1 MLRRYYGK
9 ISKLPIN
16 EFFGHDGELV
26 VDDITGKVYVMDG
39 VTLGGTEL
47 VGATPRFGTTP
58 PISPTPG
65 TLWYDPNSGRT
76 YIYFQDTWVDAAPNT
91 VYTLPEASD
100 TVLGGVKV
108 GNNLSIDEYGVLSAE
123 DGNYTLPTANNTVL
137 GGVKVDNV
145 SILINGSGVI
155 SANIADIRS
164 NLSTQASNIST
175 LFSNA
180 ANQASNISTLFSNAE
195 TQSGLISTIN
205 ANIAAANSSIANKN
219 TLTNNGKTLTFT
231 NGNLILPGEG
241 NITSTSGNITVQS
254 NVFATGFFAKS
265 TTTPTGGPGF
275 LFLDPVSNRYNAGMR
290 HNGSENVVQIVH
302 QGNVGLNIFPN
313 GAARL
318 GNITTF
324 GIISKTIETGF
335 ISTNKVL
342 ANISSN
348 NGYRFYDDETPTTT
362 AIIHNDSTNQLQLVH
377 ENGNVSL
384 NSNGTFQTSNII
396 LSGTTL
402 STQSGTLYV
411 NGVAVGVN
419 DGATVEPS
427 STPPVDPVNGQLWYD
442 TDSGKIYVYLTDS
455 WVDASP
461 TLIPSISSLVNGDFS
476 VTLDVDGNLNLPEG
490 GDILD
495 SNGNSVLGTNN
506 YGNAKVAAYL
516 PTNSIIIGLK
526 ANANI
531 QAIAINTLTA
541 NALSQ
546 ATQIN
551 GLRANINAA
560 NSAIITANV
569 AMKSYVD
576 NALSNSNSNSAT
588 QSIQINNLTANALS
602 QATQINGLRANIIA
616 ANSAIISANVGMKT
630 YVDDAFVTFGN
641 NLEQSLQ
648 PILTQFDADLVAQ
661 TANSLVQALAINTLT
676 ANALSQDTQIKGL
689 RANINAAN
697 AAIITANVGMK
708 SYVDSILVPNSA
720 AQEDK
725 ITSLIANANIQA
737 IAIDTLTANA
747 LSQDTQIKGLRA
759 NINAANAA
767 IITAN
772 VGMKSYVD
780 DMLSISTSNAASQSI
795 TINTLTANALS
806 QDTQI
811 KGLRANINASNAAI
825 ITANIEMKSYVDTI
839 TNILTANTITQEN
852 KIITLIANSNTQ
864 AIFIDT
870 LTANALSQDT
880 QIKGLRANITASN
893 AAIITANVGMKSYVD
908 TITDVLTAN
917 TVAQENKLTIINANL
932 AEQATTAAT
941 QTTAINTLT
950 ANSLSQDT
958 QIKGLRANITAANS
972 AIITAN
978 VAMKSYVDTITDIL
992 AANAFTQE
1000 NKITLMSANLA
1011 GQTINAS
1018 MQATTI
1024 NNLTANALSQDTQI
1038 VELRANIISANS
1050 SITTLKTQVYSD
1062 ANVFAFLP
1070 TYSGRVGGDISIG
1083 GILQIP
1089 PQTKAANATGTVG
1102 QICWD
1107 SNYIYICTA
1116 TNTWK
1121 RVALTGGY

>member
-16 EFFGHDGELV
+16 EFSGHDGELV

-91 VYTLPEASD
+91 TYTLPEASD
-100 TVLGGVKV
+100 TVLGGIKV

-123 DGNYTLPTANNTVL
+123 DGNYVLPTANNTVL

-145 SILINGSGVI
+145 SILIDGTGVI

-164 NLSTQASNIST
+164 NISI

-180 ANQASNISTLFSNAE
+180 ATQSSNIATLISNAA
-195 TQSGLISTIN
+195 TQSSNIATLISNAATQAALINTIN
-205 ANIAAANSSIANKN
+205 ANIAAANLSIANKN

-231 NGNLILPGEG
+231 DGNLILPGQG
-241 NITSTSGNITVQS
+241 NITSTSGNINVQGNLNLTS
-254 NVFATGFFAKS
+254 NINAFSFHSIQGGETTGA
-265 TTTPTGGPGF
+265 GF
-275 LFLDPVSNRYNAGMR
+275 LFIDPVTGRYTSGMR
-290 HNGSENVVQIVH
+290 HVNFSNTLQIVH
-302 QGNVGLNIFPN
+302 EANVGLEMYAN
-313 GAARL
+313 GL
-318 GNITTF
+318 SQFGNVNVKGNLNANLLNVSGLF
-324 GIISKTIETGF
+324 KTAKILSNVGF
-335 ISTNKVL
+335 Q
-342 ANISSN
+342 
-348 NGYRFYDDETPTTT
+348 NGYRFYETDTDLPT
-362 AIIHNDSTNQLQLVH
+362 ALIHDSVKNQLQLVH
-377 ENGNVSL
+377 ENGNVAL

-411 NGVAVGVN
+411 NGVAVGAN
-419 DGATVEPS
+419 GSTVAPS
-427 STPPVDPVNGQLWYD
+427 ATPPVDPVNGQLWYD
-442 TDSGKIYVYLTDS
+442 TDSGKIYVYLSDA

-461 TLIPSISSLVNGDFS
+461 TLTSNFLINGDFS
-476 VTLDVDGNLNLPEG
+476 VILDSDGNLNLPEG

-495 SNGNSVLGTNN
+495 SNGNSLLAGN

-531 QAIAINTLTA
+531 QA
-541 NALSQ
+541 
-546 ATQIN
+546 
-551 GLRANINAA
+551 
-560 NSAIITANV
+560 V
-569 AMKSYVD
+569 
-576 NALSNSNSNSAT
+576 
-588 QSIQINNLTANALS
+588 
-602 QATQINGLRANIIA
+602 
-616 ANSAIISANVGMKT
+616 
-630 YVDDAFVTFGN
+630 
-641 NLEQSLQ
+641 
-648 PILTQFDADLVAQ
+648 
-661 TANSLVQALAINTLT
+661 AINTLT

-708 SYVDSILVPNSA
+708 SYVDGALSTSISNSTF
-720 AQEDK
+720 QSNQ
-725 ITSLIANANIQA
+725 ITNLI
-737 IAIDTLTANA
+737 ANA

-767 IITAN
+767 IVTAN

-780 DMLSISTSNAASQSI
+780 DAILNFQIELGTSLEPILTQFDSNLASQTANSI
-795 TINTLTANALS
+795 VQALAINTLTANALS

-811 KGLRANINASNAAI
+811 KGLGANITAANAAI
-825 ITANIEMKSYVDTI
+825 ITANVGMKSYVDSLLTSNASAQENKITSLIANANIQSIAIDTLTANALSQDTQINGLRANITAANTAIVTANIGMKSYVDTI
-839 TNILTANTITQEN
+839 TSVLTANTIAQEN
-852 KIITLIANSNTQ
+852 KITLINANLTSQIANANIQALAIDTLTANALSQDTQITGLRANITASNSAIIAANVAMKSYVDDVTFAWTANAAAQENKITLINSNLAAQTANANIQ
-864 AIFIDT
+864 SIAIDT

-893 AAIITANVGMKSYVD
+893 
-908 TITDVLTAN
+908 
-917 TVAQENKLTIINANL
+917 
-932 AEQATTAAT
+932 
-941 QTTAINTLT
+941 
-950 ANSLSQDT
+950 
-958 QIKGLRANITAANS
+958 S
-972 AIITAN
+972 AIIAAN

-992 AANAFTQE
+992 AANSFIQE
-1000 NKITLMSANLA
+1000 NKIILINANLA
-1011 GQTINAS
+1011 EQITNAS
-1018 MQATTI
+1018 TQATTI
-1024 NNLTANALSQDTQI
+1024 SNLTANALSQATQI
-1038 VELRANIISANS
+1038 NGLRANIISANS

-1070 TYSGRVGGDISIG
+1070 TYSGTVGGDISIG

-1089 PQTKAANATGTVG
+1089 PQTKASNATGTVG

-1116 TNTWK
+1116 PNTWK